1 MLCTNFQR
9 SAAKRKKKQQNGKS
23 SDGIYT
29 IFQLLYRYVPSSP
42 GCLVEDITEIMNKE
56 KLNDST
62 VEYKNENS
70 ISSGASKVTH
80 NPKRLS
86 FENAGSSQQAP
97 KKAKKS
103 LEAGWDSSTASD
115 ISYLIETPVSLYF
128 DYHRL
133 TVWGFRVFSA
143 VSVNRFANS
152 IWSYL

>member
-1 MLCTNFQR
+1 M
-9 SAAKRKKKQQNGKS
+9 GKLTQS
-23 SDGIYT
+23 YFSLT
-29 IFQLLYRYVPSSP
+29 HRYVPSSP

-62 VEYKNENS
+62 TVEYKNDA
-70 ISSGASKVTH
+70 SSGASKVTH

-115 ISYLIETPVSLYF
+115 ISYLIETPVSALSSCY
-128 DYHRL
+128 
-133 TVWGFRVFSA
+133 
-143 VSVNRFANS
+143 
-152 IWSYL
+152 

>member
-1 MLCTNFQR
+1 MENWSRLPEIVTGIC
-9 SAAKRKKKQQNGKS
+9 
-23 SDGIYT
+23 SDQ
-29 IFQLLYRYVPSSP
+29 IFSVSRYVPSSP

-62 VEYKNENS
+62 VEFKNEHS

-115 ISYLIETPVSLYF
+115 ISYLIETPVSK
-128 DYHRL
+128 
-133 TVWGFRVFSA
+133 G
-143 VSVNRFANS
+143 
-152 IWSYL
+152 